1 MKNLKNYKLPSF
13 PIPGWLFTIFQICF
27 CEILL
32 HVWVMD
38 SFSFPRFVALILF
51 ALGFG
56 GLVSQIVSFFG
67 KQKWSKTVTI
77 ILCFLITA
85 FYMVEFFVNFAYQ
98 VFMPI
103 STLLGGAKGV
113 ATDFFEEVVVL
124 VVQEFW
130 RIVVVVIPLV
140 LYGIFARP
148 CVTSWRTRWMTLAS
162 SLVCYVVA
170 FALVMGG
177 TDSARLGANYNFDS
191 AVHVLGLNMGVS
203 LDAIK
208 GGETATT
215 EEFIMAPPAA
225 TQPPAPTQSADP
237 DEVPDAT
244 EPIVY
249 GPNVIEAL
257 DFAALAE
264 SEMNGRVAKIHNYV
278 NSLVPSSKN
287 EYTGLF
293 AGKNLIL
300 ITAEGFSKEVID
312 PELTPTLYRLANEG
326 IQFNNYYQPYWTGS
340 TSSGEFS
347 VLMSLVPTSSTNS
360 IKESIWQDLFMT
372 MGNQLQ
378 RQGYNSWAYHNHLY
392 TYYDRHLTHKHY
404 GYDTYMGMGNGLEKG
419 VKEQWPESDL
429 EMMEFTVEQYIDQQP
444 FSVYYMTISGH
455 LRYNFPGNKMSRKNE
470 EKVAHL
476 DASETIRAYIACNL
490 ELEYALQHLVQR
502 LEEEGIADD
511 TVIVLSADHY
521 PYGLEWDSSGDYM
534 TELYGYKYKNII
546 ERDHNALIIW
556 SGAIED
562 MDIVVNEPVY
572 SLDILP
578 TLSNLFGLEFDS
590 RIMVGRDAL
599 SDAEPI
605 VLWYDNSWV
614 TDKGSY
620 DFSSNTFTPVEGA
633 VVEEGYVERISAMVS
648 NKIFYSREVHALD
661 YFNYLSKVLFPKEK

>member
-1 MKNLKNYKLPSF
+1 MKYLKTHKLPSF

-162 SLVCYVVA
+162 SLVCYALA

-177 TDSARLGANYNFDS
+177 ADSARLGTNYNFDS
-191 AVHVLGLNMGVS
+191 AVQVLGLNMGVS

-237 DEVPDAT
+237 DAT

-264 SEMNGRVAKIHNYV
+264 SERNGRVAKIHNYV
-278 NSLVPSSKN
+278 NSLTPSSKN

-326 IQFNNYYQPYWTGS
+326 IQFNKGFS
-340 TSSGEFS
+340 LSSIGTFIKEVFIAF
-347 VLMSLVPTSSTNS
+347 LDWLVPV
-360 IKESIWQDLFMT
+360 F
-372 MGNQLQ
+372 
-378 RQGYNSWAYHNHLY
+378 
-392 TYYDRHLTHKHY
+392 
-404 GYDTYMGMGNGLEKG
+404 
-419 VKEQWPESDL
+419 
-429 EMMEFTVEQYIDQQP
+429 
-444 FSVYYMTISGH
+444 
-455 LRYNFPGNKMSRKNE
+455 KN
-470 EKVAHL
+470 
-476 DASETIRAYIACNL
+476 
-490 ELEYALQHLVQR
+490 
-502 LEEEGIADD
+502 
-511 TVIVLSADHY
+511 
-521 PYGLEWDSSGDYM
+521 M
-534 TELYGYKYKNII
+534 
-546 ERDHNALIIW
+546 
-556 SGAIED
+556 
-562 MDIVVNEPVY
+562 
-572 SLDILP
+572 
-578 TLSNLFGLEFDS
+578 F
-590 RIMVGRDAL
+590 
-599 SDAEPI
+599 
-605 VLWYDNSWV
+605 
-614 TDKGSY
+614 
-620 DFSSNTFTPVEGA
+620 
-633 VVEEGYVERISAMVS
+633 
-648 NKIFYSREVHALD
+648 
-661 YFNYLSKVLFPKEK
+661 